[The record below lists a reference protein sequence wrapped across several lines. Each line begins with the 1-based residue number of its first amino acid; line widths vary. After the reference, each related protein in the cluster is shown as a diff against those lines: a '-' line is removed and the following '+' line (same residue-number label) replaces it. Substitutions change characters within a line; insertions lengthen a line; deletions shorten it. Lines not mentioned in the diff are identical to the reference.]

1 MSSINE
7 EIPHFSTEAMSPPK
21 EEIILDELDEVD
33 ESDEIYANI
42 GSIFKN
48 KDVKTDFVKFSP
60 VGKGLSMIK
69 PNGPPRRELSKNRR
83 PFSPPI
89 KDKIEEMPHVQLI
102 K

>member
-7 EIPHFSTEAMSPPK
+7 EIPNFSTEAMSPPK

-42 GSIFKN
+42 GDIFKN
-48 KDVKTDFVKFSP
+48 KNIKTDDVKFSP
-60 VGKGLSMIK
+60 AGKGISMIK
-69 PNGPPRRELSKNRR
+69 QTGPPRRELSKNRR

-89 KDKIEEMPHVQLI
+89 KDKGEEMQHV
-102 K
+102 